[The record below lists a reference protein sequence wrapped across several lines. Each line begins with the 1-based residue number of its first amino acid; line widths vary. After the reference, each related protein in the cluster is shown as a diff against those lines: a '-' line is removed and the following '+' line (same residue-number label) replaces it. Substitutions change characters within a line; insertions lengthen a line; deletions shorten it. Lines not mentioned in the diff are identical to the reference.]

1 MDLRPTESGFVAVG
15 GDLFVTGLMTAWTSP
30 DGITWTRSPHPDEQT
45 DPSVACMTAEA
56 VTEAAG
62 SLWAA
67 GTDFDARRPEDQGVP
82 ALWSSVDGTIGERQA
97 VDELAGTV
105 PFAVVETPQLTL
117 GVWPPPNSTP
127 AEPLQLFVEPQ
138 P

>member
-82 ALWSSVDGTIGERQA
+82 ALWSSVDGTMGNGKPSRTSWPA
-97 VDELAGTV
+97 PCPSPSSKPPNAR
-105 PFAVVETPQLTL
+105 

-127 AEPLQLFVEPQ
+127 S
-138 P
+138 